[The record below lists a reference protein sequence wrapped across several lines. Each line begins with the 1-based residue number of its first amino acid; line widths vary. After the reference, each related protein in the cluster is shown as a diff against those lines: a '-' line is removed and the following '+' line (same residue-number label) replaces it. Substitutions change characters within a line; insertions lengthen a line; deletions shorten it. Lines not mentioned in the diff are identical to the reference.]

1 MKIKL
6 LSFALLASIFT
17 SAQTWNTTG
26 NSGTN
31 PATNFLGTA
40 DVADLILKTNNTER
54 LRINSTGNIAIGGTP
69 DDVDVPFQ
77 VYGRTQ
83 FKSNINSDGVQ
94 IRNMAPNLNSGLDLL
109 WLTYDHYQPNDV
121 GLLTLSVPPSVGDWS
136 KPVFSVRTNGKVHIG
151 TSFNNLALAG
161 CSDCSEYRLFVK
173 DGIKTEKVKVESP
186 AANGWADYVFKKD
199 YKLRTL
205 DEVEK
210 HIQEKGHL
218 PNIPSA
224 KEVDKEGIN
233 LGEMDAKLLEKIEE
247 LTLYSI
253 EQNKQLK
260 FQEEQL
266 RHLQEENKTLKSQS
280 EDIKELKKQVQ
291 QLLSTKK

>member
-1 MKIKL
+1 MKRKL
-6 LSFALLASIFT
+6 LPFALLVSAITF
-17 SAQTWNTTG
+17 AQTWNLTG

-40 DVADLILKTNNTER
+40 DATDFVLKTNNIER
-54 LRINSTGNIAIGGTP
+54 ARINSAGNMAIGGTP
-69 DDVDVPFQ
+69 DDANVPFQ

-83 FKSNINSDGVQ
+83 FKTNVNSDGVQ

-121 GLLTLSVPPSVGDWS
+121 GLLTLSAPTSAGDWS
-136 KPVFSVRTNGKVHIG
+136 KPVFTVRTNGKVLIG
-151 TSFNNLALAG
+151 TSWNNSALSG
-161 CSDCSEYRLFVK
+161 CSDCNEYRLFVK
-173 DGIKTEKVKVESP
+173 DGIKAEKVKVEVPS
-186 AANGWADYVFKKD
+186 AHGWADYVFNKD
-199 YKLRTL
+199 YKLNSL
-205 DEVEK
+205 EEVEK
-210 HIQEKGHL
+210 HIHEKGHL

-224 KEVDKEGIN
+224 DEVVRNGIN

-260 FQEEQL
+260 FQEGQL
-266 RHLQEENKTLKSQS
+266 KQQS
-280 EDIKELKKQVQ
+280 EKIEILEKQSEELRELKQQVQ
-291 QLLSTKK
+291 QLLSTKE

>member
-1 MKIKL
+1 MKQKL
-6 LSFALLASIFT
+6 LPFAILASAFT
-17 SAQTWNTTG
+17 FAQTWNLSG

-40 DVADLILKTNNTER
+40 DATDFVLKTNNIER
-54 LRINSTGNIAIGGTP
+54 ARINSAGNMAIGGTP
-69 DDVDVPFQ
+69 DDPNVPFQ

-121 GLLTLSVPPSVGDWS
+121 GLLTLSAPPSAGDWS
-136 KPVFSVRTNGKVHIG
+136 KPVFTVRTNGKVLIG
-151 TSFNNLALAG
+151 TSWNNSALSG
-161 CSDCSEYRLFVK
+161 CSDCNEYRLFVK
-173 DGIKTEKVKVESP
+173 DGIKAEKVKVEVPS
-186 AANGWADYVFKKD
+186 AHGWADYVFNKD
-199 YKLRTL
+199 YKLNSL
-205 DEVEK
+205 EEVEK

-224 KEVDKEGIN
+224 KEVEKNGIN

-253 EQNKQLK
+253 EQNKQI
-260 FQEEQL
+260 Q
-266 RHLQEENKTLKSQS
+266 
-280 EDIKELKKQVQ
+280 ELKQQVQ
-291 QLLSTKK
+291 QLLNAKK